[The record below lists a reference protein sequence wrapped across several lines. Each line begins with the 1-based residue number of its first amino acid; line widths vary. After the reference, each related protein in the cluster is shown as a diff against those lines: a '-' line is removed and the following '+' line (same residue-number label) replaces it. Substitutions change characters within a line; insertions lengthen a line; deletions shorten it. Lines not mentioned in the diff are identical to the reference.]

1 LFFTFLKGLKKLA
14 FKVGISF
21 RAFTCAK
28 EYNFSGYLLDHHRQ
42 VISNSHNNSMLPVYL
57 PDLPTTTTDLDR
69 PVSHPLLHQHLHQ
82 QNFQFQYHN
91 GKSEAHEM

>member
-1 LFFTFLKGLKKLA
+1 
-14 FKVGISF
+14 
-21 RAFTCAK
+21 
-28 EYNFSGYLLDHHRQ
+28 
-42 VISNSHNNSMLPVYL
+42 MLPVYL